1 MAKKM
6 IVSVVLILVAGLLVA
21 GAVNRTIAKSGQE
34 TALGEGRAG
43 GSGQGRGQAA
53 LETAPDSLNQPLDA
67 GDRRGNQGGRGQ
79 GGGRQVEGGRPQQA
93 VPNSVAAGSEG
104 GQELEGVV
112 VSSSA
117 DLLVVDTTAGEVE
130 IQGRPWS
137 FAQEQGFRAGP
148 GDAITLQGFYEGETF
163 EVSAVSNHSSGQSLQ
178 IREAS
183 GRPLW
188 AGRGGRS

>member
-1 MAKKM
+1 MTKK
-6 IVSVVLILVAGLLVA
+6 ILVSVVLILVVGILVA

-34 TALGEGRAG
+34 AALGVGRAG
-43 GSGQGRGQAA
+43 GNGQGRGQAA
-53 LETAPDSLNQPLDA
+53 LQSAPGSLNQPLDA
-67 GDRRGNQGGRGQ
+67 GNRPGNQGGRGQ
-79 GGGRQVEGGRPQQA
+79 GGGRQVEGNRAQQA
-93 VPNSVAAGSEG
+93 VPSGAATGSEDW
-104 GQELEGVV
+104 QEIEGVV
-112 VSSSA
+112 ASSSA
-117 DLLVVDTTAGEVE
+117 DLLVVDTPAGEVE